1 MRLFKLRS
9 TKLCLLAVFGAV
21 LTFTGGLRT
30 ASAELMY
37 NFQVG
42 TWKAGAYT
50 KQNAKQFNHCA
61 ASANYNS
68 GILMSFSVSRSF
80 AWSMAFAHPSWR
92 LTQGQTYDIAFTVDQ
107 MSPLRARAL

>member
-1 MRLFKLRS
+1 MRLLKM
-9 TKLCLLAVFGAV
+9 CLFAVCGAV
-21 LTFTGGLRT
+21 LALTGGPRT

-42 TWKAGAYT
+42 TWSAGAYS

-92 LTQGQTYDIAFTVDQ
+92 LTQGQT
-107 MSPLRARAL
+107 